1 MLWGAVIDEAM
12 NDARALLRHTL
23 ATVAYRGRKAVSGAP
38 PGFADVRISE
48 TSRTPVEILA
58 HIGDLFD
65 WAFSLVH
72 GQHVW
77 HDSTPLPWDQ
87 EVARFFEAMEKLDEA
102 LAGDAPLGCPEQRI
116 FQGPIADALT
126 HIGQIA
132 MIRRAAGGPVRG
144 ENYYAAD
151 IASGRVGFLQSPPK
165 VEFD

>member
-1 MLWGAVIDEAM
+1 M
-12 NDARALLRHTL
+12 NDARAFLRHTL

-58 HIGDLFD
+58 HLGDLFD
-65 WAFSLVH
+65 WALSLVR

-77 HDSTPLPWDQ
+77 HDSRPLPWDQ

-102 LAGDAPLGCPEQRI
+102 LAGEAPLGCPEERI

-126 HIGQIA
+126 HVGQIA
-132 MIRRAAGGPVRG
+132 MIRRVAGGPVRG

-151 IASGRVGFLQSPPK
+151 ISAGRVGFLQGPPK